1 VFTLDMGLPVAIR
14 DLAEQMIR
22 LGGKQ
27 PGVDVEI
34 IYTGLRPGEKLHETV
49 LHPEEQ
55 HAQTMNPRVFRSE
68 MKRTDSSA
76 VLRSLERLD
85 TMLRAGQGPEVLKSF
100 LRETV
105 TDYRPAGNNVVPI
118 SGYGKTQTHR

>member
-1 VFTLDMGLPVAIR
+1 MGLPSPFR

-22 LGGKQ
+22 LAGK
-27 PGVDVEI
+27 PARD
-34 IYTGLRPGEKLHETV
+34 RHRHRLHRACARARSCTKPCCN
-49 LHPEEQ
+49 PEEQ
-55 HAQTMNPRVFRSE
+55 HAQTVNARVFRSE
-68 MKRTDSSA
+68 MRDVDSGA

-85 TMLRAGQGPEVLKSF
+85 TLLKSGQGTEVMKSF

-105 TDYRPAGNNVVPI
+105 HDYRPAGNNVVPI